1 MPEKPTLARVAK
13 NPELHSYKRLLG
25 EVIGLVETGRATAGR
40 VVNRTITTTWWLV
53 GRQIVEHEQ
62 RGSSRAGYG
71 EGLITR
77 LSIELTKR
85 FGRGFS
91 PRNLAQ
97 MKAFY
102 LWKGILQTVFAKS
115 EEPGKILQTVSAKS
129 GGHGFP
135 SLPLPWSHYNRL
147 LAVSDD
153 KSRAFY
159 ESEAIRG
166 GWSVRQL
173 DRQISSLAYQRMR
186 GRSGRLRGEP
196 SSPDE
201 IVRDPFVLEFLGLK
215 DEYSETELEDALIR
229 ELEQFLLELGNDFAF
244 VARQKRLRVG
254 NEWYRIDLLLFHR
267 RLRCLVI
274 LDLKI
279 GKFTH
284 ADAGQMNLYLNYAR
298 ENWTHPG
305 ENPPVGLILCS
316 EKDAA
321 VAHYA
326 LGNLTN
332 KVLAR
337 EYQLALPKARELQA
351 RLKKARQSTRR
362 DSVN

>member
-1 MPEKPTLARVAK
+1 MPPKRTLARVAK
-13 NPELHSYKRLLG
+13 NPEVPSYKRLPG

-40 VVNRTITTTWWLV
+40 VVNRAITTTWWLV

-71 EGLITR
+71 EGVITR
-77 LSIELTKR
+77 LSIELTKH

-102 LWKGILQTVFAKS
+102 LWKGILQTV
-115 EEPGKILQTVSAKS
+115 SAKS
-129 GGHGFP
+129 GVQRFP
-135 SLPLPWSHYNRL
+135 SLPLPWSHCNRL

-153 KSRAFY
+153 KSRTFY

-186 GRSGRLRGEP
+186 GRPGRLKGES

-215 DEYSETELEDALIR
+215 
-229 ELEQFLLELGNDFAF
+229 
-244 VARQKRLRVG
+244 
-254 NEWYRIDLLLFHR
+254 
-267 RLRCLVI
+267 
-274 LDLKI
+274 
-279 GKFTH
+279 
-284 ADAGQMNLYLNYAR
+284 
-298 ENWTHPG
+298 NWTHSD

-316 EKDAA
+316 ERDAA

-337 EYQLALPKARELQA
+337 EYQLVLPKARELQA
-351 RLKKARQSTRR
+351 RLKKARQSTRASA
-362 DSVN
+362 D